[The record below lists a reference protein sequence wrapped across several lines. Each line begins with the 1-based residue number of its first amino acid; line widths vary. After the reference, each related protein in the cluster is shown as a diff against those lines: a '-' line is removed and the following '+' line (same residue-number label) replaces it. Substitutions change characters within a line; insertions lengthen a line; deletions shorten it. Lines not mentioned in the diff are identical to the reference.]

1 MNSPK
6 EIFLRAKKNV
16 YNSKFGLN
24 ESFFRNDGL
33 DFRELKEYENDDLRR
48 INWKATAKTS
58 SLKANVF
65 NEARKINIVFI
76 FLLSGSLNF
85 GTFRLKIELGV
96 EILGLLGLSA
106 IYQKNSFFA
115 LFLSKNYEKF
125 YAKISSEDQIYT
137 LMKMALNF
145 DILGK
150 SANFSDFD
158 LNKFFNKK
166 GIIFVVSDFLE
177 EINLGP
183 LSFKKDVYAV
193 ILRDKFEENPSNLRG
208 FDFIDTSDFS
218 SFDANFSDF
227 EIQKY
232 KEILKSHDEKIQR
245 HFSLNNIAFGKIY
258 TDEDPYLG
266 LLKIARS

>member
-1 MNSPK
+1 MLNAK

-24 ESFFRNDGL
+24 ESFLKNDGL
-33 DFRELKEYENDDLRR
+33 DFSELKEYENDDLRR

-65 NEARKINIVFI
+65 NQVRKMNVLIV

-85 GTFRLKIELGV
+85 GTFKLKIELGA

-115 LFLSKNYEKF
+115 LFLSQNYEKF
-125 YAKISSEDQIYT
+125 YAKINSEDQIYALIKT
-137 LMKMALNF
+137 ALNF

-150 SANFSDFD
+150 SAIFSNFD
-158 LNKFFNKK
+158 LDKFFDRK
-166 GIIFVVSDFLE
+166 GIVFVISDFLDE
-177 EINLGP
+177 MNLSH
-183 LSFKKDVYAV
+183 LAFKKDVYAV
-193 ILRDKFEENPSNLRG
+193 ILRDKFEENPTNLSG
-208 FDFIDTSDFS
+208 FDFIDTADFS
-218 SFDANFSDF
+218 SFDANLSDF

-245 HFSLNNIAFGKIY
+245 HFALNNIAFGKIY